1 MGFSDAHDIPQWFH
15 PLSIEA
21 TQNFHE
27 DNRLG
32 SSVLLVED
40 GGPPNHLVH
49 HHFPIFSLGKMYEN
63 GLESPKMLCIETMCS
78 EIFRHNGVQRRMKLY
93 EASSAGSEVLG
104 VLNKADVGESHRK
117 R

>member
-40 GGPPNHLVH
+40 GGPPNQLVH
-49 HHFPIFSLGKMYEN
+49 HHFPIFSLGKCM
-63 GLESPKMLCIETMCS
+63 KM
-78 EIFRHNGVQRRMKLY
+78 
-93 EASSAGSEVLG
+93 A
-104 VLNKADVGESHRK
+104 
-117 R
+117 